1 MTTNI
6 CSKCGTADNVKP
18 AGEYAELTELLE
30 AWNLSES
37 QAPIMLCPKCAAGM
51 REIDLDEVKI
61 LPLDFFETGDPDE
74 ES

>member
-6 CSKCGTADNVKP
+6 CSKCGSADNIKP
-18 AGEYAELTELLE
+18 AVEYAELVELLE
-30 AWNLSES
+30 AWNLSEY
-37 QAPIMLCPKCAAGM
+37 QPPILLCQSCAAGL

-61 LPLDFFETGDPDE
+61 IPLDFFETGDPDE